1 MTKVSVSKLVSTGSK
16 SAKGVVKGVANTT
29 QKTIETV
36 AGTTQKVAQKVGLER
51 AVKGVANTTQK
62 SIETVAGTTQ
72 KVARKV
78 GLERAVKGVANTTQ
92 KSIETVASTGVKAA
106 SVGVSTTKGVV
117 NKGTSGVAKVNKKLG
132 TLCNSDNII
141 PCITA
146 LTIVAYIVI
155 VTPSTVLDIFSTP
168 LGKLV
173 SMSVVLITLLF
184 DLKMGVLLGLAVV
197 LSISMA
203 ATNKDVYESFTQKPS
218 KVILPIAADMTDS
231 SGAPIDLDSSGSQL
245 PPSLPENLPTDRPAT
260 KTVAA
265 AAKDGPKS
273 SKPLTGLDDHLAAF
287 APV

>member
-29 QKTIETV
+29 QKTIESV
-36 AGTTQKVAQKVGLER
+36 AGTTHKVAKKVGLEK
-51 AVKGVANTTQK
+51 AVKTVANTTQK
-62 SIETVAGTTQ
+62 SIEG
-72 KVARKV
+72 
-78 GLERAVKGVANTTQ
+78 
-92 KSIETVASTGVKAA
+92 VASTGVKAA
-106 SVGVSTTKGVV
+106 SVGVSTTKGVM
-117 NKGTSGVAKVNKKLG
+117 NKSVSGVSKVNNKFG
-132 TLCNSDNII
+132 SLCNSNNII

-168 LGKLV
+168 LGKLL

-218 KVILPIAADMTDS
+218 KVILPVLPADMADS
-231 SGAPIDLDSSGSQL
+231 SGAPIDSYSDSSGAPIDFDSSGTQL
-245 PPSLPENLPTDRPAT
+245 PPILPNKIPAT

-273 SKPLTGLDDHLAAF
+273 SKPLTGPDDHLASY

>member
-29 QKTIETV
+29 QKTIESV
-36 AGTTQKVAQKVGLER
+36 AGTTHKVAKKVGLEKVVKGTANTTQKLVEGVAGTTHKVAKKVGLEK
-51 AVKGVANTTQK
+51 AVKTVANTTQK
-62 SIETVAGTTQ
+62 SIEG
-72 KVARKV
+72 
-78 GLERAVKGVANTTQ
+78 
-92 KSIETVASTGVKAA
+92 VASTGVKAA
-106 SVGVSTTKGVV
+106 SVGVSTTKGVM
-117 NKGTSGVAKVNKKLG
+117 NKSVSGVSKVNNKFG
-132 TLCNSDNII
+132 SLCNSDNII

-168 LGKLV
+168 LGKLL

-218 KVILPIAADMTDS
+218 KVILPVLPAEMADS
-231 SGAPIDLDSSGSQL
+231 SGAPIDLDSSGTQL
-245 PPSLPENLPTDRPAT
+245 PPSIPTQKPAT

-273 SKPLTGLDDHLAAF
+273 SKPLTGLDDHLAAY

>member
-1 MTKVSVSKLVSTGSK
+1 MKVLLVPLTKSP
-16 SAKGVVKGVANTT
+16 
-29 QKTIETV
+29 
-36 AGTTQKVAQKVGLER
+36 KVGLEK
-51 AVKGVANTTQK
+51 AVKTVANTTQK
-62 SIETVAGTTQ
+62 SIEG
-72 KVARKV
+72 
-78 GLERAVKGVANTTQ
+78 
-92 KSIETVASTGVKAA
+92 VASTGVKAA
-106 SVGVSTTKGVV
+106 SIGVSTTKGVM
-117 NKGTSGVAKVNKKLG
+117 NKSVSGVSKVNNKFG
-132 TLCNSDNII
+132 SFCNSDNII

-168 LGKLV
+168 LGKLL

-218 KVILPIAADMTDS
+218 KVILPVLPAEMADS
-231 SGAPIDLDSSGSQL
+231 SGAPIDLDSSGTQL
-245 PPSLPENLPTDRPAT
+245 PPNLPTERPAT

-273 SKPLTGLDDHLAAF
+273 SKPLTGLDDHLAAY

>member
-1 MTKVSVSKLVSTGSK
+1 MNKSVS
-16 SAKGVVKGVANTT
+16 
-29 QKTIETV
+29 
-36 AGTTQKVAQKVGLER
+36 
-51 AVKGVANTTQK
+51 
-62 SIETVAGTTQ
+62 
-72 KVARKV
+72 
-78 GLERAVKGVANTTQ
+78 
-92 KSIETVASTGVKAA
+92 
-106 SVGVSTTKGVV
+106 GVS
-117 NKGTSGVAKVNKKLG
+117 KVNNKFG
-132 TLCNSDNII
+132 SLCNSDNII

-168 LGKLV
+168 LGKLL

-218 KVILPIAADMTDS
+218 KVILPVLPAEMADS
-231 SGAPIDLDSSGSQL
+231 SGAPIDLDSSGTQL
-245 PPSLPENLPTDRPAT
+245 PPSLPTQKPAT

-273 SKPLTGLDDHLAAF
+273 SNPLTGLDDHLAAY